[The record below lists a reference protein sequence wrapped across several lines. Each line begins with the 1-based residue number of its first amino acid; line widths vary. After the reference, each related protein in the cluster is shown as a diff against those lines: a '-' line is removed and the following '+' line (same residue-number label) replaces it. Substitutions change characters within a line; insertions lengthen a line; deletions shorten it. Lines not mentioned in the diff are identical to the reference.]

1 MSPFQLGAV
10 TAPRCVGQSP
20 RPDAWTEAAPSNAAG
35 SSRLSWLKFGVRE
48 RAPAVSAQRAQ
59 GQRRPRPP
67 SHISIIVRDGSSS
80 AGIANCRLCAAAS
93 SMPGPLL
100 HENTSRGT
108 PVVAAAESSPLE
120 ELQGVPKNAVRMRL

>member
-1 MSPFQLGAV
+1 MRRAIS
-10 TAPRCVGQSP
+10 APRRLDRSSAEQRGRELPSVLAEVRHSRESARRQ
-20 RPDAWTEAAPSNAAG
+20 RPASAG
-35 SSRLSWLKFGVRE
+35 L
-48 RAPAVSAQRAQ
+48 
-59 GQRRPRPP
+59 RRPRPP